1 MSERKTA
8 NEPTEKRGR
17 VNEQKKKEKKEKMC
31 MWQKAREPER
41 VGGKGNLF

>member
-17 VNEQKKKEKKEKMC
+17 VNEQKKKEKK
-31 MWQKAREPER
+31 
-41 VGGKGNLF
+41 GKDVHVTESKSQGV